1 MEPIDYLRIIKRWW
15 KLIMACVVIAA
26 AVAWLTTPAQPG
38 PAVSTFEASHILIRE
53 ADESGI
59 RESAGTV
66 ALYVTAGEVPQRV
79 ADRLD
84 FQGDPA
90 LLASEVTTEANETL
104 GTITITVQDR
114 DGRRAAEL
122 ANAFAEETL
131 VYLTEQVQVEQQR
144 QTDVLVRRLEELE
157 ARIAEFDAQI
167 GGAVGSQAALLTA
180 QRDALVRQFSVAY
193 EQFQQFAGEGP
204 PSPAFTSLQL
214 ATPIPVTDTGFAPPS
229 SRAGRAA
236 GAAGL
241 ALVLAGLLALALER
255 IDTKVRTKEGAER
268 AFRLPVV
275 AEIPKTALRG
285 RGRDAIVT
293 LAQPQSL
300 AAEAYRNLRSSLL
313 LMPRRPPDAP
323 PGGWVGTRGALHGRG
338 PLDSELPHPDEP
350 LVVLVTSPGA
360 GDGKTT
366 TVANLAV
373 AFAETGRSVLVL
385 GADLRRPKIHTYL
398 EVEDG
403 PGHGPGLSD
412 VLRGGPGA
420 PTLTEA
426 MRMTAVPGV
435 AMVPSGTVSARP
447 GELFGSRQHLI
458 EEARELADVVLV
470 DTAPLL
476 LTNDAVELAPA
487 VDAVVVVC
495 RSGRTSNEASVRA
508 SEVLARLGARVTG
521 VALVA
526 PPRTFSSAYYDS
538 YYGDGD
544 GDGQARP
551 GPDERP
557 GAPMVPAGRMLQE
570 RGDGAVNGRQ
580 RREAPPPKGG

>member
-15 KLIMACVVIAA
+15 KLIVACVVIAA
-26 AVAWLTTPAQPG
+26 AVAWVTTPAQPG
-38 PAVSTFEASHILIRE
+38 PAVSTFEASHILIRDSE
-53 ADESGI
+53 ERGV

-66 ALYVTAGEVPQRV
+66 ALYVTAGEVPERV
-79 ADRLD
+79 ADRLE
-84 FQGDPA
+84 FPGDPA
-90 LLASEVTTEANETL
+90 LLASEVTTAADETL

-114 DGRRAAEL
+114 DGARAAQR
-122 ANAFAEETL
+122 ANTFADETL
-131 VYLTEQVQVEQQR
+131 AYLTEQVQVEQQR
-144 QTDVLVRRLEELE
+144 QADVLLQRLEKLE
-157 ARIAEFDAQI
+157 GDIAALDARIAAEA
-167 GGAVGSQAALLTA
+167 GAGSDVSLVTA
-180 QRDALVRQFSVAY
+180 QRDAQVRQYSVAY
-193 EQFQQFAGEGP
+193 EQFQQLAAEGP
-204 PSPAFTSLQL
+204 PSASFTSLQA

-241 ALVLAGLLALALER
+241 AVVLAGLLALALER
-255 IDTKVRTKEGAER
+255 VDTKVRTKEGAER

-275 AEIPKTALRG
+275 AEIPKTTLRG
-285 RGRDAIVT
+285 RGSNAIVT

-323 PGGWVGTRGALHGRG
+323 PGGWVGTRGGLPGRD

-385 GADLRRPKIHTYL
+385 GADLRRPKVHTYL
-398 EVEDG
+398 EVSD
-403 PGHGPGLSD
+403 GPGLSD

-420 PTLTEA
+420 PTLTEV

-435 AMVPSGTVSARP
+435 AMVPSGTVSDRP

-487 VDAVVVVC
+487 VDAVIVVC

-508 SEVLARLGARVTG
+508 SEILARLGARVTG

-544 GDGQARP
+544 GRNRSGT
-551 GPDERP
+551 DERSGVP
-557 GAPMVPAGRMLQE
+557 PEPAGRTPMGQS
-570 RGDGAVNGRQ
+570 GGGPNGRHRQ
-580 RREAPPPKGG
+580 GALPPKGG

>member
-15 KLIMACVVIAA
+15 KLIVACVVVAA
-26 AVAWLTTPAQPG
+26 AVAWVTTPARPG
-38 PAVSTFEASHILIRE
+38 PAVSTFEASHILIRDTE
-53 ADESGI
+53 ESGI

-90 LLASEVTTEANETL
+90 LLASEVTTEADETL

-114 DGRRAAEL
+114 DGLRAAEL
-122 ANAFAEETL
+122 ANAFADETL

-144 QTDVLVRRLEELE
+144 QTDVLVERLDDLE
-157 ARIAEFDAQI
+157 ARIAELDAQVA
-167 GGAVGSQAALLTA
+167 GAAGSQASLLTA
-180 QRDALVRQFSVAY
+180 QRDAQVRQYSVAY
-193 EQFQQFAGEGP
+193 EQFQQLAAEGP
-204 PSPAFTSLQL
+204 PSPSFTSLQA

-241 ALVLAGLLALALER
+241 AMVLAGLLALALER
-255 IDTKVRTKEGAER
+255 VDTKVRTKEGAER

-275 AEIPKTALRG
+275 AEIPKTTLRG
-285 RGRDAIVT
+285 RGSEAIVT

-323 PGGWVGTRGALHGRG
+323 PGGWVGTRGGLHGRD

-385 GADLRRPKIHTYL
+385 GADLRRPKVHTYL
-398 EVEDG
+398 EVSD
-403 PGHGPGLSD
+403 GPGLSD
-412 VLRGGPGA
+412 ILRGGPGA
-420 PTLTEA
+420 PTLTEV

-435 AMVPSGTVSARP
+435 AMVPSGTVSDRP

-487 VDAVVVVC
+487 VDAVIVVC

-508 SEVLARLGARVTG
+508 SEILARLGARVTG

-526 PPRTFSSAYYDS
+526 PPRTFSSTYYDS
-538 YYGDGD
+538 YYGDGRD
-544 GDGQARP
+544 RP
-551 GPDERP
+551 GPDEHSGVP
-557 GAPMVPAGRMLQE
+557 GVRAGRTLKG
-570 RGDGAVNGRQ
+570 RSSGAANGRHRQ
-580 RREAPPPKGG
+580 GASPPRGG